1 MSKVIQIIIILFC
14 AEKRFDDN
22 DNRHS
27 TVNDLPDETIHAVVS
42 ADTTTTG
49 APHEGN
55 NNIVC

>member
-22 DNRHS
+22 DNRLS
-27 TVNDLPDETIHAVVS
+27 TVNDQPDETIHAGVS
-42 ADTTTTG
+42 ADTTMTG
-49 APHEGN
+49 VPPEGN